1 MKPHLHIAIL
11 NVFFAPHTYGGA
23 TVVAEEVGRR
33 LVKEHGVQVSA
44 ISVMSRGDLAPYSV
58 IRGEVDGMATWLINL
73 PPDRGYAES
82 YINPYVGEQVAR
94 ILHQIEPDIAHVH
107 CVQDLGA
114 DCLSRIK
121 AAGIPIVL
129 SVHDFWWLCERQFML
144 RPDGSYCGQ
153 SPIEIEKCRGCASD
167 FGRARAR
174 HSALLSLADLADVVT
189 YPSVFAHDLC
199 VASGLAPGKGVIWEN
214 GVRLPGEDFFE
225 RRAARRAADPRVV
238 FGYVGG
244 PSRIKGWPMI
254 HDAFAGLGREDV
266 KGLVVD
272 GSLDGSWW
280 KDIPLDGLSGSWAVW
295 PRYDQDSMD
304 AFYAEIDVLL
314 FMSQWKETFGLS
326 IREAVARGIQVIQTD
341 SGGTVE
347 HQAANPN
354 TLLKIGDRPEILRY
368 RVVDVLENGPY
379 VQDPCAVTSQS
390 DQAAAFMV
398 LAEKV
403 LAARDAGRSNDRRN
417 GRSGPMIAA

>member
-1 MKPHLHIAIL
+1 MHVAIL

-33 LVKEHGVQVSA
+33 LVKDHGVQVSA
-44 ISVMSRGDLAPYSV
+44 ISVMSRSDLAPYSV
-58 IRGEVDGMATWLINL
+58 IRSEVDRMATWLINL
-73 PPDRGYAES
+73 PPNRGYAES

-94 ILHQIEPDIAHVH
+94 ILHQIEPDLAHVH

-114 DCLSRIK
+114 NCLTRIK

-144 RPDGSYCGQ
+144 RPDGTYCGQ

-167 FGRARAR
+167 FSRARAR
-174 HSALLSLADLADVVT
+174 HAALGLLADLADVVT
-189 YPSVFAHDLC
+189 YPSVFARDLC
-199 VASGLAPGKGVIWEN
+199 EASGLAAGKGIIWEN
-214 GVRLPGEDFFE
+214 GVRLPGKDFE
-225 RRAARRAADPRVV
+225 EKRAARRAADARVT

-244 PSRIKGWPMI
+244 PSRIKGWPII
-254 HDAFAGLGREDV
+254 HDTFAGLGRDDV
-266 KGLVVD
+266 KGIVVD

-280 KDIPLDGLSGSWAVW
+280 RDVSLDGLSGSWSVF
-295 PRYDQDSMD
+295 PRFGQAEMD
-304 AFYAEIDVLL
+304 DFYAEIDVLL

-347 HQAANPN
+347 HRAAIPN
-354 TLLKIGDRPEILRY
+354 RFLKIGDGP
-368 RVVDVLENGPY
+368 DVLRNRIIDVLDHGPD
-379 VQDPCAVTSQS
+379 VETPVEVVSQS
-390 DQAAAFMV
+390 DQAAAFIE
-398 LAEKV
+398 LAESV
-403 LAARDAGRSNDRRN
+403 L
-417 GRSGPMIAA
+417 SGAKFGSTGDGTEQIDPMIAA